1 MHRQIIEALE
11 EAKRELLKISETT
24 GHAIRKQRALR
35 AYHQACE
42 IADFLKKPSMHTDER
57 GRNLRRL
64 FQDAMWWLFIKKPRK
79 RFRVYHIA
87 LGFYKRGWMG
97 FRYYALRLTNRKEA
111 EFVITAYA
119 VRYFG
124 D

>member
-1 MHRQIIEALE
+1 MHKRIIQALE

-24 GHAIRKQRALR
+24 RHAIRKQRALR

-42 IADFLKKPSMHTDER
+42 IADFLKKPSIHTDER
-57 GRNLRRL
+57 GRNLRQI

-79 RFRVYHIA
+79 RFRVYHIS
-87 LGFYKRGWMG
+87 LGFYRREHGIY
-97 FRYYALRLTNRKEA
+97 FYYVLRLTNKKEA
-111 EFVITAYA
+111 EFAITDYE